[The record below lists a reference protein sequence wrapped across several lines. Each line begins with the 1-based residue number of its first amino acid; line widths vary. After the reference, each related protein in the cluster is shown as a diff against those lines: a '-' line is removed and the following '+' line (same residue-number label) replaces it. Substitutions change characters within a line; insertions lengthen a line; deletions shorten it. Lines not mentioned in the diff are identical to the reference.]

1 MNQKDPAWKYAKEIE
16 GEKYLR
22 CAFCDQRCSGGISR
36 LKHHL
41 GQTHHGMQPCKKVP
55 EHVKK
60 ECAVTLKN
68 LQLEKRKKNEM
79 LREIGDG
86 LEGGALSM
94 ETSLDEEYGIPG
106 TRSAAVDE
114 TLRAQ
119 PKSKGPMDRFV
130 TLEARQSTLN
140 SAYKQEERKEVCRK
154 IGRFF
159 FSRALPF
166 NIVNDPFWLPMVEG
180 IAAYGVGF
188 KPPSMHELRTWI
200 LKEEVGY
207 INTMIEE
214 HKKAWAEYGCTI
226 MSDGWTDGKNRVLI
240 NFLVNSLA
248 DTWFLKSIDASDSIK
263 NGTLL
268 LKYLDDV
275 VEEVGEEHVIQVI
288 TDNASNY
295 KNAGVKLMEKRKK
308 LWWTPCAAHCIDLM
322 LEDISKMKVFED
334 TIRLAKQVVKFIYGH
349 TWVLALMRS
358 FTKNKEI
365 IRLAITRFATS
376 YLTLRSIY
384 KQKQPLQAI
393 FSSREWHNR
402 PFVQHNEGIRAH
414 STILYDVNFWSRVAF
429 CIKSVIPLVSVLREV
444 NSEERPAMRFIYELM
459 DVAKEKIAFNCGKVE
474 RKYKPIWR
482 KIDERWGP
490 QLHQPLHAAGYYLN
504 PQLRY
509 EETFSN
515 ADEVRKGL
523 EDCMTR
529 MLSFEDR
536 MTADIQLDLYDEA
549 KGEFGSRLAVNS
561 RKLRTPANWWKL
573 FGRDTPELTKFAIR
587 VLSLTCNAS
596 GCERNWST
604 FEQKRNR
611 LEHQKL
617 NALVYVKYNTA
628 LREKSIKRRSKIDP
642 ILVNEIESDDEW
654 IAEVEEPI
662 LPTDLI
668 WLNSQELYDVDVI
681 RNMPTEPYETDLH
694 TRVPI
699 SVEPIGKRKVK
710 SKSIRAMLMDEDD
723 EIDKDPSTFDSGKYP
738 FHIDTVDQ
746 YDSDASLNDISV
758 EERDE

>member
-1 MNQKDPAWKYAKEIE
+1 
-16 GEKYLR
+16 
-22 CAFCDQRCSGGISR
+22 
-36 LKHHL
+36 
-41 GQTHHGMQPCKKVP
+41 
-55 EHVKK
+55 
-60 ECAVTLKN
+60 
-68 LQLEKRKKNEM
+68 
-79 LREIGDG
+79 
-86 LEGGALSM
+86 
-94 ETSLDEEYGIPG
+94 YGIPG

-114 TLRAQ
+114 ALRAQ
-119 PKSKGPMDRFV
+119 SKSKGPMDRFV
-130 TLEARQSTLN
+130 TSEARQSTLN
-140 SAYKQEERKEVCRK
+140 STYKQEERKEVCRK

-200 LKEEVGY
+200 LKEEVGD
-207 INTMIEE
+207 INTMMEE

-240 NFLVNSLA
+240 NFLVNSPA
-248 DTWFLKSIDASDSIK
+248 GTWFLKSIDASDSIK

-268 LKYLDDV
+268 FKYLDDV
-275 VEEVGEEHVIQVI
+275 VKEVGEEHVIQVI

-365 IRLAITRFATS
+365 IRPAITRFATS
-376 YLTLRSIY
+376 YLTLQSIY
-384 KQKQPLQAI
+384 KQKQPLQAM
-393 FSSREWHNR
+393 FSSGEWHNG
-402 PFVQHNEGIRAH
+402 PFVQQHEGIRAH
-414 STILYDVNFWSRVAF
+414 STILYDVNFWSHVAF

-444 NSEERPAMRFIYELM
+444 DSEERPAMGFIYELM

-482 KIDERWGP
+482 RIDERWGP

-536 MTADIQLDLYDEA
+536 MASDIQLDLYDEA

-561 RKLRTPANWWKL
+561 RKLRTPANWWKR

-587 VLSLTCNAS
+587 VLSLTCSAS

-604 FEQKRNR
+604 FEQIHTKKRNR

-628 LREKSIKRRSKIDP
+628 LRERSIRRRSKIDP

-662 LPTDLI
+662 LPTDLT

-694 TRVPI
+694 ARVPI
-699 SVEPIGKRKVK
+699 SVEPI
-710 SKSIRAMLMDEDD
+710 
-723 EIDKDPSTFDSGKYP
+723 
-738 FHIDTVDQ
+738 
-746 YDSDASLNDISV
+746 
-758 EERDE
+758 

>member
-1 MNQKDPAWKYAKEIE
+1 MNRKDPAWKYPKEIE

-60 ECAVTLKN
+60 ECAATLKN
-68 LQLEKRKKNEM
+68 LQLEKRKKNDR

-200 LKEEVGY
+200 LKEEVGD
-207 INTMIEE
+207 INTMMEE
-214 HKKAWAEYGCTI
+214 HKKARAEYGCTI

-240 NFLVNSLA
+240 NFLVNSPA
-248 DTWFLKSIDASDSIK
+248 GTWFLKSIDTSDSIK

-268 LKYLDDV
+268 FKYLDDV
-275 VEEVGEEHVIQVI
+275 VKEVGEEHVIQVI

-365 IRLAITRFATS
+365 IRPTITRFATS
-376 YLTLRSIY
+376 YLTLQSIY
-384 KQKQPLQAI
+384 KQKQPLQAM
-393 FSSREWHNR
+393 FSSREWHNGL
-402 PFVQHNEGIRAH
+402 FVQHM
-414 STILYDVNFWSRVAF
+414 
-429 CIKSVIPLVSVLREV
+429 K
-444 NSEERPAMRFIYELM
+444 ERPAMGFIYELM
-459 DVAKEKIAFNCGKVE
+459 DVAKEKIDFNCGKVE

-523 EDCMTR
+523 EDCMSR

-549 KGEFGSRLAVNS
+549 KGKFGSRLAVNS
-561 RKLRTPANWWKL
+561 RKLRTPANWWKR
-573 FGRDTPELTKFAIR
+573 FGRDTPELTKFVIR
-587 VLSLTCNAS
+587 VLSLTCSAS

-604 FEQKRNR
+604 FEQ
-611 LEHQKL
+611 
-617 NALVYVKYNTA
+617 
-628 LREKSIKRRSKIDP
+628 
-642 ILVNEIESDDEW
+642 VNEIESDDEW

-681 RNMPTEPYETDLH
+681 RNMPTESYETYLH

-699 SVEPIGKRKVK
+699 SVEPIGDPRTQEQGNIHVRTQEPIVHSRTQDPIIDDDLILDDDVLLSSLASKKRKECETSSKRKVK
-710 SKSIRAMLMDEDD
+710 SKSIRAILMDEDD

-758 EERDE
+758 EEWDE

>member
-1 MNQKDPAWKYAKEIE
+1 M
-16 GEKYLR
+16 
-22 CAFCDQRCSGGISR
+22 
-36 LKHHL
+36 
-41 GQTHHGMQPCKKVP
+41 
-55 EHVKK
+55 
-60 ECAVTLKN
+60 
-68 LQLEKRKKNEM
+68 
-79 LREIGDG
+79 
-86 LEGGALSM
+86 
-94 ETSLDEEYGIPG
+94 
-106 TRSAAVDE
+106 
-114 TLRAQ
+114 
-119 PKSKGPMDRFV
+119 
-130 TLEARQSTLN
+130 
-140 SAYKQEERKEVCRK
+140 
-154 IGRFF
+154 
-159 FSRALPF
+159 
-166 NIVNDPFWLPMVEG
+166 
-180 IAAYGVGF
+180 
-188 KPPSMHELRTWI
+188 
-200 LKEEVGY
+200 
-207 INTMIEE
+207 EE

-240 NFLVNSLA
+240 NFLVNSPA
-248 DTWFLKSIDASDSIK
+248 GTWFLKSIDASDSIK
-263 NGTLL
+263 NGMLL
-268 LKYLDDV
+268 FKHLDDV
-275 VEEVGEEHVIQVI
+275 VKEVGEEHVIQVI

-365 IRLAITRFATS
+365 IRPAITRFATS
-376 YLTLRSIY
+376 YLTLQSIY
-384 KQKQPLQAI
+384 KQKQLLQAM
-393 FSSREWHNR
+393 FSSREWHNG

-444 NSEERPAMRFIYELM
+444 DSEERPAMGFIYELM

-536 MTADIQLDLYDEA
+536 MTTDIQLDLYDEA
-549 KGEFGSRLAVNS
+549 KGEFGSCLAVNS
-561 RKLRTPANWWKL
+561 RKLRTPANWWKR

-587 VLSLTCNAS
+587 VLSLTCSAS

-604 FEQKRNR
+604 FEQIHTKKRNR
-611 LEHQKL
+611 FEHQKL
-617 NALVYVKYNTA
+617 NALVYVKYNTT
-628 LREKSIKRRSKIDP
+628 LRERSIRRRSKIDP

-699 SVEPIGKRKVK
+699 SVEPIGDPRTQEQGNIHVRTQEPIVHSRTQDPIIDDDLILDDDVLLSSLASKKRKECETSSKRKVK

-758 EERDE
+758 EEWDE